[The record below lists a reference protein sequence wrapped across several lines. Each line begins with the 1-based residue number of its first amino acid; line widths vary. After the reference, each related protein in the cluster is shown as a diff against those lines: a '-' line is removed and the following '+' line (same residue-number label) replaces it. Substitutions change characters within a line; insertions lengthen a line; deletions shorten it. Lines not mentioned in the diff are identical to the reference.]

1 MPAPI
6 SVTIN
11 SKVYNIPILNAEMD
25 ERVQLIDQNKEAINR
40 NRQRMNDAKVELD
53 ANCNALLLMY
63 IQQTGSYPS

>member
-11 SKVYNIPILNAEMD
+11 SKVYNIPILTSEMD